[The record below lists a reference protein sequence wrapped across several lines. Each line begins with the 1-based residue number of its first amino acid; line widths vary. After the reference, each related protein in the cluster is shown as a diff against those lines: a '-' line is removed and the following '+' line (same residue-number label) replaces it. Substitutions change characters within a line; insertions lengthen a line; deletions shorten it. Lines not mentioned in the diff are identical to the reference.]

1 MEGEW
6 VMYTLMKIK
15 VIHNWLVSLL
25 LERKI
30 FLCHEVREKF
40 LLTLDGMLSFTLY
53 PLHFY

>member
-1 MEGEW
+1 MEGGW

-30 FLCHEVREKF
+30 FLCHEVREKL

-53 PLHFY
+53 PPHFC